1 MWLKWSGWSFPHQG
15 ISDHN
20 SLGFQQL
27 KKKSLS
33 FKKWVDQ
40 SGSWAITYL
49 LQHETTS
56 LGYISRPYTGNSYSF
71 CVKYLVREGR
81 VFFIVKLTHS
91 GCMPQW
97 ACRCATLH
105 RTKGA
110 WIPRLSSYKNET
122 RSSPGHNVP
131 ALNISESTYWEGDR
145 DWWVA
150 IKTISWYLCGLE
162 SGRLPEGILSN
173 QKRDFLLIAELSLT
187 LVFLTEKTLRRLK
200 KDGCD
205 RCLTIFKINYFFAIL

>member
-1 MWLKWSGWSFPHQG
+1 MWLKRSGWSFPHQG

-49 LQHETTS
+49 LQHEATS
-56 LGYISRPYTGNSYSF
+56 LGYISRPYTGNTYSF

-105 RTKGA
+105 RTRG
-110 WIPRLSSYKNET
+110 RG
-122 RSSPGHNVP
+122 SPGCPRIKMRHVHRQGTP
-131 ALNISESTYWEGDR
+131 YQPWIFQRALTERVIETDGSPLKQS
-145 DWWVA
+145 
-150 IKTISWYLCGLE
+150 SWHLCGLE

-187 LVFLTEKTLRRLK
+187 LVFLTEKTL
-200 KDGCD
+200 
-205 RCLTIFKINYFFAIL
+205 

>member
-1 MWLKWSGWSFPHQG
+1 MWLKWSCWSFPHQG

-49 LQHETTS
+49 LQHEATS

-122 RSSPGHNVP
+122 RSSPYQP
-131 ALNISESTYWEGDR
+131 WIFQRALTERVIETDGSPLKQS
-145 DWWVA
+145 
-150 IKTISWYLCGLE
+150 SWHLCGLE

-173 QKRDFLLIAELSLT
+173 QKRDFSLIAELSLT

-200 KDGCD
+200 KDGYD
-205 RCLTIFKINYFFAIL
+205 RCLTIFKINYFFATL

>member
-1 MWLKWSGWSFPHQG
+1 MLKERESTTDCSNMQRLSSSFNIHTRILFIQVAKSDTFFFNSIISMWLKWSGWSFPHQG

-49 LQHETTS
+49 LQHEATS

-150 IKTISWYLCGLE
+150 IKTIILTPL
-162 SGRLPEGILSN
+162 RLRVREATRGHI
-173 QKRDFLLIAELSLT
+173 E
-187 LVFLTEKTLRRLK
+187 
-200 KDGCD
+200 
-205 RCLTIFKINYFFAIL
+205 